1 MVKVQCGSCGKQF
14 AAKPEL
20 AGKRVKCS
28 GCGNPITVPAAA
40 GAAAPAKPSPPRP
53 KAAQHAAAQ
62 RPAAPQSSLADIL
75 EDKAPGELLKPTML
89 RPGETLC
96 PQCNAAV
103 PYGGSICVKC
113 GLDLRG
119 GKSLKTVEE
128 KPMSQGMVAFLKA
141 LAAFGI
147 LLLVHLVCFGLF
159 FGAVLAARSLELG
172 KMELPWRNV
181 CYSLLFM
188 SGILT
193 ILFQVSLIADA
204 FAEGM
209 LKGFLFLFIPPFQL
223 YFILTRWEKCRKAA
237 ISLAF
242 ASWTL
247 TGAYVMFLSLPEE
260 EPEPKFKTAL
270 ACASAELPNPWTNTR
285 RGG

>member
-1 MVKVQCGSCGKQF
+1 MTVKVQCGSCGKQF
-14 AAKPEL
+14 AVKPEL

-28 GCGNPITVPAAA
+28 SCGNPIAVPAAA

-53 KAAQHAAAQ
+53 KAAQPATSP

-75 EDKAPGELLKPTML
+75 EDKAPGELVKPTML

-113 GLDLRG
+113 GLDLSR

-141 LAAFGI
+141 LKALGI
-147 LLLVHLVCFGLF
+147 LLLVHLVCFGIY
-159 FGAVLAARSLELG
+159 FGVVVAVVSMELG
-172 KMELPWRNV
+172 KMELPWRNI

-193 ILFQVSLIADA
+193 ILFYVSLIADA

-209 LKGFLFLFIPPFQL
+209 LRGFLFLFFSPYSLF
-223 YFILTRWEKCRKAA
+223 FILTRWEKCGKAA
-237 ISLAF
+237 ISHAI
-242 ASWTL
+242 ASWVL
-247 TGAYVMFLSLPEE
+247 AGAYVMYLNLPAEK
-260 EPEPKFKTAL
+260 PKPQFNVAQI
-270 ACASAELPNPWTNTR
+270 SAAVQR
-285 RGG
+285 A